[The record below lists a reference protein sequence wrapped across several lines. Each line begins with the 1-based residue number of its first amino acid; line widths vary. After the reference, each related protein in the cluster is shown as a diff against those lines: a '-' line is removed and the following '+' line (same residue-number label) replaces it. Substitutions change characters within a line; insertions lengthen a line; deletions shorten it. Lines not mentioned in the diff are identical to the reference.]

1 MKNKSWRGPFVCQL
15 FSSTCH
21 EVCLSKYLR
30 LTSRGHF
37 KHLCIALGS
46 KGRWC
51 RNTVFTQDQGEPC
64 GLLCEIHKNIEN
76 MDCTTGFHLESYVW
90 SQLWRGVLIVSYI
103 DLQLIPLSQLKNFS
117 VGLQLFIGKRVYF
130 SNNLVELSVFYSIFI
145 LLFESPRQLNKGC
158 CVLPHLGVEIKLS
171 EILRLELPFQESGGT
186 VSFLPGRTLGKYCAP
201 FCYGELTRLRLCYEG
216 GRVFLLVEI

>member
-1 MKNKSWRGPFVCQL
+1 MEGPFVCPL

-46 KGRWC
+46 KGRWY
-51 RNTVFTQDQGEPC
+51 RNTVFTQDQGQPC
-64 GLLCEIHKNIEN
+64 GLLCETHKNIDN
-76 MDCTTGFHLESYVW
+76 MGCTTGFHLESYMW

-103 DLQLIPLSQLKNFS
+103 DLQLIPLSQLKNFG
-117 VGLQLFIGKRVYF
+117 VRLQLFMGKRVYF

-158 CVLPHLGVEIKLS
+158 CVLPHLG
-171 EILRLELPFQESGGT
+171 
-186 VSFLPGRTLGKYCAP
+186 
-201 FCYGELTRLRLCYEG
+201 
-216 GRVFLLVEI
+216 